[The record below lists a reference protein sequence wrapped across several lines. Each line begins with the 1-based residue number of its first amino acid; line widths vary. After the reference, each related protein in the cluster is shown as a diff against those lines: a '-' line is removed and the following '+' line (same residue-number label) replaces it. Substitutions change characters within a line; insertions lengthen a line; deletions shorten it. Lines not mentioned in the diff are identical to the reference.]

1 MPKESLIKKKAIQLL
16 ETKGWIVWYP
26 GKIRY
31 KQNDIFGIIDLLAL
45 KGRQKKNIQLTTLS
59 HISDRRKKIISFLKE
74 FKVDLLVEVWAWN
87 SVKKTFKIEKVNHN
101 TQIKKEKVEK

>member
-45 KGRQKKNIQLTTLS
+45 KGRQKKNIQLTTFVNLS
-59 HISDRRKKIISFLKE
+59 TRRKKIINFFKK
-74 FKVDLLVEVWAWN
+74 FKVELPIEIWAWN